1 MNPLPAILFS
11 DNWNVYQKIIA
22 NNYMLHKEF
31 SHCTREALST
41 AAIPIKS
48 VLDLGCGDAQLIA
61 KDLASIGIEAY
72 TGYDLSE
79 AALAQAEH
87 FLQYLPAQKKL
98 SLGRMEQLLKSSNE
112 NWDLIYSSYAIHH
125 LPDAGKQEIMQE
137 VYNHLHPNGL
147 FLMIDVM
154 RKKDQSRDAYMDYY
168 IGGIRKNWPGLEVGE
183 QDMIANHIHEY
194 DFPAIDTDLID
205 WARSIGFSVQKAP
218 VQDDRHQMLIMQ
230 KQ

>member
-1 MNPLPAILFS
+1 
-11 DNWNVYQKIIA
+11 
-22 NNYMLHKEF
+22 MLHKEF
-31 SHCTREALST
+31 SHYTREALANAVHS
-41 AAIPIKS
+41 IKS

-79 AALAQAEH
+79 AALAQAAH
-87 FLQYLPAQKKL
+87 FLQVLPAQKKL
-98 SLGRMEQLLKSSNE
+98 NLGRMEQLLQSSNE

-125 LPDAGKQEIMQE
+125 LSDEGKREIMQDI
-137 VYNHLHPNGL
+137 YNHLHPNGL

-154 RKKDQSRDAYMDYY
+154 RKKGQSRVAYMEYY
-168 IGGIRKNWPGLEVGE
+168 IGGIRNNWPGLEIRE

-194 DFPAIDTDLID
+194 DFPAIDEDLID
-205 WARSIGFSVQKAP
+205 WATSIGFSVQKAP

-230 KQ
+230 KG

>member
-31 SHCTREALST
+31 SHYTREAL
-41 AAIPIKS
+41 ANAVHPIKS

-61 KDLASIGIEAY
+61 KDLASIDIDSY

-87 FLQYLPAQKKL
+87 FLQYLPTQKNL
-98 SLGRMEQLLKSSNE
+98 SLGRMENLIQESTNT
-112 NWDLIYSSYAIHH
+112 WDLIYSSYAIHH
-125 LPDAGKQEIMQE
+125 LSDQGKQQIMQDI
-137 VYNHLHPNGL
+137 YDHLHPNGL

-154 RKKDQSRDAYMDYY
+154 RKKDQSREAYMDDY
-168 IGGIRKNWPGLEVGE
+168 IGGIRQNWPGLEIRE

-194 DFPAIDTDLID
+194 DFPAIDQDLID
-205 WARSIGFSVQKAP
+205 WATNIGFSVQKAP
-218 VQDDRHQMLIMQ
+218 VQNDRHQMLIMQ
-230 KQ
+230 KG

>member
-31 SHCTREALST
+31 SSATMEALAQ

-61 KDLASIGIEAY
+61 KDLATINIEAY

-87 FLQYLPAQKKL
+87 FLQNLPAKKTL
-98 SLGRMEQLLKSSNE
+98 CLGRMENLLASSNE
-112 NWDLIYSSYAIHH
+112 YWDLIYSSYAIHH
-125 LPDAGKQEIMQE
+125 LSDQGKQEIMQE
-137 VYNHLHPNGL
+137 VYHHLNPSGL
-147 FLMIDVM
+147 FIMIDVM
-154 RKKDQSRDAYMDYY
+154 RQHDQTREAYMDYY
-168 IGGIRKNWPGLEVGE
+168 IGGIRKNWPGLEIKE

-194 DFPAIDTDLID
+194 DYPAIESDLIA
-205 WARSIGFSVQKAP
+205 WASTIGFRVQKAA
-218 VQDDRHQMLIMQ
+218 VLDDRHQMLIMQ
-230 KQ
+230 K

>member
-31 SHCTREALST
+31 SSATMEALAQ

-61 KDLASIGIEAY
+61 KDLATINIDAY
-72 TGYDLSE
+72 TGFDLSE

-87 FLQYLPAQKKL
+87 FLQNLPAKKSL
-98 SLGRMEQLLKSSNE
+98 CLGRMENLLASSKE
-112 NWDLIYSSYAIHH
+112 YWDLIYSSYAIHH
-125 LPDAGKQEIMQE
+125 LSDEGKQEIMQE
-137 VYNHLHPNGL
+137 VYHHLNPSGL
-147 FLMIDVM
+147 FIMIDVM
-154 RKKDQSRDAYMDYY
+154 RQRDQTREAYMEYY
-168 IGGIRKNWPGLEVGE
+168 IAGIRKNWPGLEVRE

-194 DFPAIDTDLID
+194 DYPAIESDLIA
-205 WARSIGFSVQKAP
+205 WARTIGFRVQKAAVP
-218 VQDDRHQMLIMQ
+218 DDRHQMLIMQ
-230 KQ
+230 K

>member
-31 SHCTREALST
+31 SHYTREVLAN
-41 AAIPIKS
+41 AANSIKS

-61 KDLASIGIEAY
+61 KDLASIDIEAY

-87 FLQYLPAQKKL
+87 FLQILPTHKTL
-98 SLGRMEQLLKSSNE
+98 CLGRMEQLLKASTDS
-112 NWDLIYSSYAIHH
+112 WDLIYSSYAIHH
-125 LPDAGKQEIMQE
+125 LSDQGKQAIMQE
-137 VYNHLHPNGL
+137 IYHHLNPSGL
-147 FLMIDVM
+147 FIMIDVM
-154 RKKDQSRDAYMDYY
+154 RQKNQSREAYMDDY
-168 IGGIRKNWPGLEVGE
+168 IGGIRKNWPGLEKRE

-194 DFPAIDTDLID
+194 DFPAPYHELID
-205 WARSIGFSVQKAP
+205 WANKIGFSVEKAAIA
-218 VQDDRHQMLIMQ
+218 DDRHHMLIMQ
-230 KQ
+230 K

>member
-31 SHCTREALST
+31 SSATVKAFAQT
-41 AAIPIKS
+41 KIPIKT

-61 KDLASIGIEAY
+61 KDLSTIDIDTY

-87 FLQYLPAQKKL
+87 FLQILPVHKTL
-98 SLGRMEQLLKSSNE
+98 CLGRMEALLAASKES
-112 NWDLIYSSYAIHH
+112 WDLIFSSYAIHH
-125 LPDAGKQEIMQE
+125 LSDLAKQAILQSI
-137 VYNHLHPNGL
+137 YDHINPNGL
-147 FLMIDVM
+147 FIMIDVM
-154 RKKDQSRDAYMDYY
+154 RNKGQSREAYMDHY
-168 IGGIRKNWPGLEVGE
+168 IGGIRKNWPGLAPRE

-194 DFPAIDTDLID
+194 DFPATYDDLIE
-205 WARSIGFSVQKAP
+205 WARAIGFSVEKASIP
-218 VQDDRHQMLIMQ
+218 DDRHHMLIMQ
-230 KQ
+230 K

>member
-31 SHCTREALST
+31 SSATMEALAQ

-61 KDLASIGIEAY
+61 KDLATINIDAY

-87 FLQYLPAQKKL
+87 FLQNLPAKKSL
-98 SLGRMEQLLKSSNE
+98 CLGRMENLLASSKE
-112 NWDLIYSSYAIHH
+112 YWDLIYSSYAIHH
-125 LPDAGKQEIMQE
+125 LSDEGKQEIMQE
-137 VYNHLHPNGL
+137 VYHHLNPSGL
-147 FLMIDVM
+147 FIMIDVM
-154 RKKDQSRDAYMDYY
+154 RQHDQTREAYMDYY
-168 IGGIRKNWPGLEVGE
+168 IGGIRKNWPGLEKRE

-194 DFPAIDTDLID
+194 DYPAIESDLIA
-205 WARSIGFSVQKAP
+205 WARSIGFRVQKAA
-218 VQDDRHQMLIMQ
+218 VLDDRHQMLIMQ
-230 KQ
+230 K